1 MRAVAYAPGIKDRRR
16 SRRFLFPHQAGLIVQ
31 DDPRGVI
38 DEPGIR
44 TPTGVERTAHTTGQ
58 GPILEPLG
66 SAACGLQIRPIAHL
80 AKLRDPIP
88 TRCRLTRPQTGRA
101 GAQLALA
108 GAQVCGTCP
117 QTRRASAQLALAGA
131 QVRGTCPQTGR
142 AGAQLALAG
151 AQVCGTCPQT
161 RRAGAQVYGTR
172 IQVGQARAG
181 GFSGFYHGQVLEAL
195 TPRGA
200 DLSGKR
206 GPAQRCARNRSH
218 TLA

>member
-117 QTRRASAQLALAGA
+117 QTRRA
-131 QVRGTCPQTGR
+131 
-142 AGAQLALAG
+142 
-151 AQVCGTCPQT
+151 
-161 RRAGAQVYGTR
+161 GAQVYGTR